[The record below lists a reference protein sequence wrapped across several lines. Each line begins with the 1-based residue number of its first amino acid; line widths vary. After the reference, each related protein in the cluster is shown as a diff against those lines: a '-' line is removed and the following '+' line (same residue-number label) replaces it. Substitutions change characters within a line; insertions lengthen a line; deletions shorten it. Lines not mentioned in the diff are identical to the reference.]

1 LHAACLP
8 ACLPSGLV
16 TLVFIIL
23 AATNFRLI
31 LENMMKYG
39 FRFNP
44 LTFLRNAVTPSGNL
58 PLLLCWPLLALFAL
72 CALGIERFAARLLA
86 MEQWEAAASR
96 KREVGYSEMKRRAAR
111 RASATGARQ
120 GWG

>member
-1 LHAACLP
+1 MHICTLP

-86 MEQWEAAASR
+86 MEQREAAASR

-111 RASATGARQ
+111 RASATGARR